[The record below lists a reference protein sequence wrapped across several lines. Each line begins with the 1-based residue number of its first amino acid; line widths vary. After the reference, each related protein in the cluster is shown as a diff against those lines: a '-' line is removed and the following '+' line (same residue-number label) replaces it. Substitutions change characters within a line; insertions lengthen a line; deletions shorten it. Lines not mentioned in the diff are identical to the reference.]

1 MPRIRNVR
9 RRNFAASLAALAV
22 ARAALQPADAQTAPF
37 AMQLGSNAADDVT
50 PVLWAQHSGMFAKA
64 GLSIDIQKFTS
75 GSAVTAAVVG
85 GALDIGKSSLLPLIS
100 ARNHGVPLKLIAP
113 GEIWLSEA
121 PISGMVVLKDSP
133 IVSAKDLNGKI
144 MPTPSLRD
152 IVETSSRAWIDA
164 NGGDSKTVRFVELP
178 SAAVLAALLDGR
190 VAAATLS
197 NPYFGNVAASGKVRI
212 LSRPEDAIAKR
223 FMITAWFATEA
234 YIEKN
239 REPLARYVQ
248 IIQQAATYTNAHHAE
263 TVPVTAPFWGLEP
276 AVLAGM
282 TRSYVGAVVDV
293 KDIQPVIDAAL
304 KYGIIDKPLDAQQMI
319 SAVALRPAPTWPR

>member
-1 MPRIRNVR
+1 VR
-9 RRNFAASLAALAV
+9 RRNFTASIAAFALAQSTLRGAV
-22 ARAALQPADAQTAPF
+22 AQPAPF
-37 AMQLGSNAADDVT
+37 ALQLGSNAADDVT

-64 GLSIDIQKFTS
+64 GLTVDIQKFTS
-75 GSAVTAAVVG
+75 GSAVTAAVIG
-85 GALDIGKSSLLPLIS
+85 GALDVGKSSLLPLIS
-100 ARNHGVPLKLIAP
+100 ARNHGVPVKLLAP

-133 IVSAKDLNGKI
+133 ITSARDLNGKI

-164 NGGDSKTVRFVELP
+164 NGGDSKTVRFVEMP

-223 FMITAWFATEA
+223 FMITAWFATES
-234 YIEKN
+234 YIERN
-239 REPLARYVQ
+239 RDALARYVQ
-248 IIQQAATYTNAHHAE
+248 IIQQSATYTNAHHAE

-282 TRSYVGAVVDV
+282 TRSYVGSVVDV
-293 KDIQPVIDAAL
+293 RDIQPVIDAAL
-304 KYGIIDKPLDAQQMI
+304 KYDIIDKPLDAQQMI
-319 SAVALRPAPTWPR
+319 SSVALHPR

>member
-1 MPRIRNVR
+1 VR
-9 RRNFAASLAALAV
+9 RRSFTASVAALAFAQATLRGAV
-22 ARAALQPADAQTAPF
+22 AQTAPF
-37 AMQLGSNAADDVT
+37 ALQLGSNAADDVT

-64 GLSIDIQKFTS
+64 GLTVDIQKFTS
-75 GSAVTAAVVG
+75 GSAVTAAVIG
-85 GALDIGKSSLLPLIS
+85 GALDVGKSSLLPLIS
-100 ARNHGVPLKLIAP
+100 ARNHGVPIKLLAP

-133 IVSAKDLNGKI
+133 IASARDLNGKI
-144 MPTPSLRD
+144 LPTPSLRD

-164 NGGDSKTVRFVELP
+164 NGGDSKTVRFVEMP

-223 FMITAWFATEA
+223 FMITAWFATES
-234 YIEKN
+234 YIERN
-239 REPLARYVQ
+239 RDALARYVQ
-248 IIQQAATYTNAHHAE
+248 IIQQSATYTNAHHAE

-282 TRSYVGAVVDV
+282 TRSYVGSVVDV
-293 KDIQPVIDAAL
+293 RDIQPVIDAAL
-304 KYGIIDKPLDAQQMI
+304 KYDIIDKPLDAQQMI
-319 SAVALRPAPTWPR
+319 SSVALHPR

>member
-1 MPRIRNVR
+1 VR
-9 RRNFAASLAALAV
+9 RRDFAGSLAALAV
-22 ARAALQPADAQTAPF
+22 ARAATRPLNAQTPPF
-37 AMQLGSNAADDVT
+37 ALQLGSNAADDVT

-64 GLSIDIQKFTS
+64 GLAVEIQKFTA
-75 GSAVTAAVVG
+75 GSAVTAAVIG

-100 ARNHGVPLKLIAP
+100 ARAHGVPIKLIAP
-113 GEIWLSEA
+113 GELWLSEE

-133 IVSAKDLNGKI
+133 ITSAKDLNGKTL
-144 MPTPSLRD
+144 PTPSLRD

-164 NGGDSKTVRFVELP
+164 NGGDSKTVHFVELP

-197 NPYFGNVAASGKVRI
+197 NPYFGNVAATGKVRL

-223 FMITAWFATEA
+223 FMITAWFATET

-239 REPLARYVQ
+239 RDPLTRFVQ
-248 IIQQAATYTNAHHAE
+248 TIQQAATYTNAHHAE

-282 TRSYVGAVVDV
+282 TRAFVGPVVDP
-293 KDIQPVIDAAL
+293 KDIQPVIDAAV
-304 KYGIIDKPLDAQQMI
+304 KYGIIDKPMDAQLMI
-319 SAVALRPAPTWPR
+319 SSVALRAR

>member
-1 MPRIRNVR
+1 MQS
-9 RRNFAASLAALAV
+9 AG
-22 ARAALQPADAQTAPF
+22 AQTPAF
-37 AMQLGSNAADDVT
+37 ALQLGSNAADDVT

-64 GLSIDIQKFTS
+64 GLSVDIQKFTA
-75 GSAVTAAVVG
+75 GSAVTAAVIG
-85 GALDIGKSSLLPLIS
+85 GALDVGKSSLLPLIS
-100 ARNHGVPLKLIAP
+100 ARAHGVPIKLIAP
-113 GEIWLSEA
+113 GELWLSEE

-133 IVSAKDLNGKI
+133 IAAAKDLNGKTL
-144 MPTPSLRD
+144 PTPSLRD

-197 NPYFGNVAASGKVRI
+197 NPYFGNVLASGKVRL

-223 FMITAWFATEA
+223 FMITAWFATET
-234 YIEKN
+234 YIDKN
-239 REPLARYVQ
+239 RDPLARFVQ
-248 IIQQAATYTNAHHAE
+248 TIQQAATYTNAHHAD

-282 TRSYVGAVVDV
+282 MRAYVGSVVDPR
-293 KDIQPVIDAAL
+293 DIQPVLDAAL
-304 KYGIIDKPLDAQQMI
+304 HYGIIDKQLDVQQMI
-319 SAVALRPAPTWPR
+319 SSVALRAR